1 MQFHQSLAVALF
13 LEQVVFG
20 VWALVL
26 GFRGR
31 PLGGTFFTVIV
42 IDEVLLLIEAAIGL
56 GLFFSGHTLK
66 SNIHFLYGGL
76 LAGLLP
82 VVWVYGNRKP
92 ERGGYWLGLC
102 LLFMAGLIIRAA
114 TTG

>member
-26 GFRGR
+26 GVRRR
-31 PLGGTFFTVIV
+31 PLGGIFFTVIV
-42 IDEVLLLIEAAIGL
+42 IDELLLLIEAAVGL
-56 GLFFSGHTLK
+56 GLFLTGHTLK

-82 VVWVYGNRKP
+82 IIWVYGNRRP